1 MANSDMG
8 WFRKFLMLILCGIG
22 AICAQENRAD
32 TSSYVDEQG
41 RTVLIIR
48 QIKDADASDYEE
60 DPLVP
65 DKNFPEQ
72 FTTESVSKKKEHH
85 RESAMMDANAVD
97 VDSVPVY
104 QYFIQKY
111 KQEGNSKRKAG
122 IIILI
127 FGGGVGGVIAAI
139 GFDIASRGDGSGI
152 EYGGIKKNTGK
163 GLGFAGCVIGA
174 TAISISIPFFVI
186 GKSKSNKAKR
196 YQEKLNLYKMTH
208 LDSQLTLR
216 AAPFVDPL
224 HKAGGF
230 QIALDF

>member
-8 WFRKFLMLILCGIG
+8 WFQKFLMLILCGIG

-48 QIKDADASDYEE
+48 QIKDADASDE
-60 DPLVP
+60 
-65 DKNFPEQ
+65 NFPEQ
-72 FTTESVSKKKEHH
+72 FTTESVSKKKKHH

-104 QYFIQKY
+104 QYLIQKY

-139 GFDIASRGDGSGI
+139 GFDAASRGDGSGI
-152 EYGGIKKNTGK
+152 EYGGIKKK
-163 GLGFAGCVIGA
+163 YRKRIGLRGVRDR
-174 TAISISIPFFVI
+174 
-186 GKSKSNKAKR
+186 SNSYFNKHSLLR
-196 YQEKLNLYKMTH
+196 YRQIQE
-208 LDSQLTLR
+208 
-216 AAPFVDPL
+216 
-224 HKAGGF
+224 
-230 QIALDF
+230 